1 MLICVIR
8 GKNNRLKKLKMSKKN
23 IIMAIIA
30 FIVGFSITFYA
41 VKTYF
46 PKHKT
51 EETTNLK

>member
-1 MLICVIR
+1 
-8 GKNNRLKKLKMSKKN
+8 MSKKN

-30 FIVGFSITFYA
+30 FVVGFAITFYTI
-41 VKTYF
+41 KTYF